1 MLIRELAAM
10 IHQNAVEHGWWDEE
24 CELPELSALIH
35 SEWSEGLEEA
45 RAGRPF
51 VWFMCSVCE
60 DEGPC
65 VVDANAAMACGFER
79 TGKKPEGV
87 AVELIDGC
95 IRILDVL
102 GFENAS
108 IINRETGEPSNIEDL
123 LGAAASQEELPKDVP
138 TLVAWLHAFTSQ
150 ALFDWEDGNKA
161 PEDDLVAAMSLALT
175 WVQMQG
181 IDPLALLLEKHEYN
195 KARQYKHGKLF

>member
-35 SEWSEGLEEA
+35 SEWSEGLEED
-45 RAGRPF
+45 RNGKPL
-51 VWFMCSVCE
+51 VYKL
-60 DEGPC
+60 G
-65 VVDANAAMACGFER
+65 VDDDAVAFITPDNPKYTLLF
-79 TGKKPEGV
+79 TKPEGI

-102 GFENAS
+102 GFEGAS

-195 KARQYKHGKLF
+195 KTRPYKHGKRF